1 MQRTRLNTL
10 VDLVGDRLGQL
21 FTNPWRRIALIVIGL
36 LFGFFIGGAISS
48 TAGQAAYW
56 DVVVAALLLLS
67 TELVSRWVYSRTLRV
82 RTGRGSKRSL
92 LADVLNVFKIGVS
105 YSLYLEALKLGS

>member
-10 VDLVGDRLGQL
+10 VDLAGDRLGQL
-21 FTNPWRRIALIVIGL
+21 FSNPWRRMALILIGL

-56 DVVVAALLLLS
+56 DVVVAALLLFS
-67 TELVSRWVYSRTLRV
+67 TETVSRWVYGRTRRVQPEIASR
-82 RTGRGSKRSL
+82 RSL
-92 LADVLNVFKIGVS
+92 LADVLNVFKIGIA